1 MKVAVIGATGY
12 TGFELIKILLKHS
25 QVEIK
30 YITSDTSFGKKITDF
45 YPSLLGRIDLELIK
59 NNFEQIAKNIDAVFL
74 CLPHAAS
81 QQAAAFFYEKGKIV
95 IDLSADFRISDK
107 NLYEQTYNI
116 EHKYENLLKKAVYGL
131 PEIYK
136 EEIKKTRLIANPGC
150 YTTSVI
156 LPLYPLLK
164 EKLIDSEYIIADSK
178 SGVSGAGKKPSEKT
192 HFCEVNEDF
201 KPYGILS
208 HRHNPEINH
217 ILSKSSNTKINVIF
231 TPHLLPINRGIEST
245 IYVKTDTDIDKL
257 YNSYEKYFNN
267 QPFVRIYKNG
277 NIPSI
282 KNVANT
288 NFIDIALFK
297 KDNQLIIVS
306 CIDNLIKGASG
317 QAVQNFNIVCG
328 FDETE
333 ALF

>member
-1 MKVAVIGATGY
+1 
-12 TGFELIKILLKHS
+12 
-25 QVEIK
+25 
-30 YITSDTSFGKKITDF
+30 
-45 YPSLLGRIDLELIK
+45 
-59 NNFEQIAKNIDAVFL
+59 
-74 CLPHAAS
+74 
-81 QQAAAFFYEKGKIV
+81 
-95 IDLSADFRISDK
+95 
-107 NLYEQTYNI
+107 
-116 EHKYENLLKKAVYGL
+116 
-131 PEIYK
+131 
-136 EEIKKTRLIANPGC
+136 
-150 YTTSVI
+150 
-156 LPLYPLLK
+156 LK

-192 HFCEVNEDF
+192 HFCVVNEDF

-217 ILSKSSNTKINVIF
+217 ILSKSTNTKINVIF